1 MTESEAK
8 TKWCPFG
15 CIAHVNGATANSRAH
30 NDPDLAQ
37 DCAGS
42 ACMAWRW
49 HDNDLLTI
57 ADQPARRLPMF
68 DEQPDGDPHGE
79 CAAEI
84 ARLTAE
90 LKEARETVDYRNALV
105 RSLADSLKKITF
117 MARTSGGWKPDA
129 ELIAACEQA
138 EQLLSLPGMSK
149 VIDERDALRA
159 EVATLREQLRDSRNA
174 HDDLIRRTQMDTG
187 L

>member
-1 MTESEAK
+1 MSETPRVDEAAER
-8 TKWCPFG
+8 G
-15 CIAHVNGATANSRAH
+15 SDLGAANTWMSGIWELARTLERELAAVTRERETAYARGLEEGRK
-30 NDPDLAQ
+30 DLAAITR
-37 DCAGS
+37 DWDEGA
-42 ACMAWRW
+42 
-49 HDNDLLTI
+49 
-57 ADQPARRLPMF
+57 ARER
-68 DEQPDGDPHGE
+68 
-79 CAAEI
+79 I
-84 ARLTAE
+84 AE
-90 LKEARETVDYRNALV
+90 LTRERDEARETVDYRNALV
-105 RSLADSLKKITF
+105 RSLVDSLKKIAF